1 MDCRVTHFKEK
12 DSFISKLK
20 ESDKSLL
27 EFYQYNP
34 VETASFTTKMKRPN
48 NGREKQL
55 AQIIKDYMADLKL
68 TTSQLEHI
76 EALEQGAKVV
86 IGGQQAGLF
95 GGPLYTF
102 HKILSIVTLSSQ
114 LTKEYG
120 ETVVPV
126 FWIAGEDHD
135 FDEVNHTYVYNA
147 KEAQLK
153 KVKYHTMT
161 PPETNVSRYTPDKE
175 AMLNALNLFFEE
187 LKETNHSKPL
197 YKLCVDIINEFDT
210 WTDIFKALLHAVFK
224 EHGVLLIDAQNDK
237 LRQLEKP
244 LLKQIVTNHSKI
256 NQVFRQ
262 TQEQTIASGLTQM
275 IQTDTNVHLFLH
287 EDGMRQLISK
297 EDNLFKLSKSD
308 ITYSE
313 EELIKLIE
321 TEPERFSNNVVTR
334 PVMEEWLFNTVAFI
348 GGPSEIKYWAELNN
362 VFKLLNVEMPIVLP
376 RMKMTYMMERT
387 QKLLKQYSL
396 NVEKVIQNGIDDDK
410 NEFVREK
417 ASDTFIQQVEE
428 LKAKHE
434 NVYQQLLNEVKENQD
449 NFNLVTKNEE
459 IHNKQFDYLLKRYL
473 LNIERENDISMRQ
486 FRELDLVLHPH
497 HGLQERIWNPLQI
510 MNDFGIDV
518 FSPSTFPPLEYT
530 FDQIIIKP

>member
-1 MDCRVTHFKEK
+1 M
-12 DSFISKLK
+12 
-20 ESDKSLL
+20 
-27 EFYQYNP
+27 
-34 VETASFTTKMKRPN
+34 
-48 NGREKQL
+48 
-55 AQIIKDYMADLKL
+55 
-68 TTSQLEHI
+68 
-76 EALEQGAKVV
+76 
-86 IGGQQAGLF
+86 
-95 GGPLYTF
+95 
-102 HKILSIVTLSSQ
+102 
-114 LTKEYG
+114 
-120 ETVVPV
+120 
-126 FWIAGEDHD
+126 FWIVGEDHD

-313 EELIKLIE
+313 EELIELIE

-387 QKLLKQYSL
+387 QNYLNNTL

-410 NEFVREK
+410 MN
-417 ASDTFIQQVEE
+417 
-428 LKAKHE
+428 L
-434 NVYQQLLNEVKENQD
+434 YVKK
-449 NFNLVTKNEE
+449 LP
-459 IHNKQFDYLLKRYL
+459 IRLYNK
-473 LNIERENDISMRQ
+473 
-486 FRELDLVLHPH
+486 
-497 HGLQERIWNPLQI
+497 
-510 MNDFGIDV
+510 
-518 FSPSTFPPLEYT
+518 
-530 FDQIIIKP
+530 

>member
-1 MDCRVTHFKEK
+1 M
-12 DSFISKLK
+12 
-20 ESDKSLL
+20 
-27 EFYQYNP
+27 
-34 VETASFTTKMKRPN
+34 
-48 NGREKQL
+48 
-55 AQIIKDYMADLKL
+55 
-68 TTSQLEHI
+68 
-76 EALEQGAKVV
+76 
-86 IGGQQAGLF
+86 
-95 GGPLYTF
+95 
-102 HKILSIVTLSSQ
+102 
-114 LTKEYG
+114 
-120 ETVVPV
+120 
-126 FWIAGEDHD
+126 
-135 FDEVNHTYVYNA
+135 HT
-147 KEAQLK
+147 
-153 KVKYHTMT
+153 
-161 PPETNVSRYTPDKE
+161 
-175 AMLNALNLFFEE
+175 
-187 LKETNHSKPL
+187 
-197 YKLCVDIINEFDT
+197 
-210 WTDIFKALLHAVFK
+210 VFK

-244 LLKQIVTNHSKI
+244 LLKEIVNNHSKI

-297 EDNLFKLSKSD
+297 EDNHFKLSKSD

-313 EELIKLIE
+313 EELIELIE

-396 NVEKVIQNGIDDDK
+396 NAEKVIQDGIDDDK

-449 NFNLVTKNEE
+449 NFNLVNKNEE

-486 FRELDLVLHPH
+486 FRELDLSLHPH